1 MKKKEFN
8 YRINSNENPT
18 NNYQEEKSILLKKL
32 IDLNLSNSQISNLTL
47 SRGDLTRILYYNQIY
62 QHILG
67 KPGSIMEFGVQYGLS
82 LSLLLKLRPSLS
94 LWLSILFTITLNS
107 PPKFLFGCN
116 FIKKFSPIFS
126 QCIILIKNYQ
136 RILSEYIFL

>member
-47 SRGDLTRILYYNQIY
+47 SRGDLTRILYYNQI
-62 QHILG
+62 
-67 KPGSIMEFGVQYGLS
+67 
-82 LSLLLKLRPSLS
+82 
-94 LWLSILFTITLNS
+94 
-107 PPKFLFGCN
+107 
-116 FIKKFSPIFS
+116 
-126 QCIILIKNYQ
+126 
-136 RILSEYIFL
+136 